1 MFYVFYVN
9 LGKWMDQIVVDI
21 LTFSLLELKRS
32 IADELDVRE
41 SSLMLFT
48 KEGEFLKGDDL
59 VATFGVGGPNSPVF
73 VLNQADLELAKSPQS
88 IIDKEAARLLEG
100 LEEHFRMAIDMPPSL
115 DALKKRLALV
125 RNCLTHGNDV
135 NSALLRMLQEHLM
148 QQTGLEALCRSVQ
161 PLRESLEERL
171 KDGFARRDALL
182 SKSDEHSALLE
193 NFPDVLET
201 LSQLSLPG
209 GVHECLTASRRYLA
223 GSCDSVTSAM
233 GYSRGG
239 VAAAAA
245 AAPEGAAPISD
256 PTVLPPS
263 GASLLDWIHAQSPVH
278 SLKDFCAECQ
288 VSLSKISA
296 DFPPGWAHCTEDFY
310 KRLELVDQYARPGGL
325 PEVIVKLR
333 GASDKVRQLIREQ
346 EMYMESMHKQQQNFW
361 ANATDD
367 AQLLKTLH
375 ESHKKQ
381 LEAML
386 SNHQEILQVFSDVS
400 KSKVNMCVQMQT
412 CYQFFVGLYRRV
424 AEFDEIGKP
433 ALTFLNLLQ
442 QRLQL
447 ISAISHAPAHFA
459 TAVLES
465 RRQNEW
471 SQRYY
476 ACAER
481 MSSSVSAVVQEEI
494 ALRQQFAR
502 EMGSHFVRTLFPGIC
517 SNLPVFVTPLSSS
530 YKRPPAVSTDEVER
544 LLSSYPP
551 IQSSQWYQHYTEP
564 KDPTSCIQPLDTGK
578 HEMEEKAGRE
588 AEERALREAEG
599 RALREA
605 LEQARRDELLKQV
618 RRDAEQQQARLDV
631 EKHAQCAAEE
641 QARRRAAEQA
651 LQETDQERV
660 QLDTRVHNLEAEIEE
675 VRGKMD
681 SMRKVQDIAVSK
693 LTVKHQAESNELRQ
707 QWDDEKGL
715 LLHELDHQH
724 EAHQNEMKSLKETI
738 ECLSSDLASLET
750 DRDQHYRRYL
760 ECERDMRA
768 LQRES
773 TLLTTTTAAVTPGSA
788 ATSPT
793 AVTPGKLSLADS
805 QVAHCPSPT
814 TRPSDTVSMTSSGGS
829 DAVGPCAAEAAKV
842 LEENEDPLQKP
853 KQKVSVKNLAK
864 GDLVLF
870 FHHADHNQYKAVVE
884 GSKTLHFLHEN
895 CHAELGI
902 NLKAEPPIEPTSVI
916 GRLVDKERCETKKD
930 NNRFKLPVG
939 TRFNRLVAIPP

>member
-1 MFYVFYVN
+1 M
-9 LGKWMDQIVVDI
+9 
-21 LTFSLLELKRS
+21 TLLELKRS

-245 AAPEGAAPISD
+245 PEVVINEVDTS
-256 PTVLPPS
+256 S
-263 GASLLDWIHAQSPVH
+263 SSLCIQ
-278 SLKDFCAECQ
+278 
-288 VSLSKISA
+288 ISA

-412 CYQFFVGLYRRV
+412 CYQFFVGLYRKV

-481 MSSSVSAVVQEEI
+481 MSTSVSAVVQEEI
-494 ALRQQFAR
+494 ALRQQFAK

-564 KDPTSCIQPLDTGK
+564 KDPTSCIQPLD
-578 HEMEEKAGRE
+578 
-588 AEERALREAEG
+588 
-599 RALREA
+599 
-605 LEQARRDELLKQV
+605 
-618 RRDAEQQQARLDV
+618 
-631 EKHAQCAAEE
+631 
-641 QARRRAAEQA
+641 
-651 LQETDQERV
+651 
-660 QLDTRVHNLEAEIEE
+660 
-675 VRGKMD
+675 
-681 SMRKVQDIAVSK
+681 VS
-693 LTVKHQAESNELRQ
+693 
-707 QWDDEKGL
+707 
-715 LLHELDHQH
+715 LH
-724 EAHQNEMKSLKETI
+724 
-738 ECLSSDLASLET
+738 
-750 DRDQHYRRYL
+750 
-760 ECERDMRA
+760 
-768 LQRES
+768 
-773 TLLTTTTAAVTPGSA
+773 
-788 ATSPT
+788 
-793 AVTPGKLSLADS
+793 
-805 QVAHCPSPT
+805 
-814 TRPSDTVSMTSSGGS
+814 
-829 DAVGPCAAEAAKV
+829 
-842 LEENEDPLQKP
+842 
-853 KQKVSVKNLAK
+853 
-864 GDLVLF
+864 
-870 FHHADHNQYKAVVE
+870 
-884 GSKTLHFLHEN
+884 
-895 CHAELGI
+895 
-902 NLKAEPPIEPTSVI
+902 
-916 GRLVDKERCETKKD
+916 
-930 NNRFKLPVG
+930 
-939 TRFNRLVAIPP
+939 